1 MTTDPSST
9 KGFTRVKT
17 TRLGAAIAGAAA
29 IALALTACGSDNNN
43 GGGGGGSTDT
53 ASGSGTAVS
62 CPDGSS
68 SISGAGSSAQ
78 ANAMDQWITDFQ
90 SVCSDETVQYDGTA
104 GSGAGITNFTGKQID
119 WAGSDAALNADKGEV
134 SAAETACGSPA
145 WDLPMVVGPIA
156 LAYKLDGVTDLTLTP
171 SVAAQI
177 LTGKITTWNDSKIAA
192 INSGVSLPSTKITVF
207 YRSDDS
213 GTTQNVETYLHTA
226 APDDFPDTP
235 DKTWSN
241 NTGAVGQGVK
251 GSAGVQQG
259 VQSTDG
265 AIGYVEYSYAQDGG
279 LSVAKI
285 DNGGGAVELTTESA
299 SKAVASAQ
307 VVGTDGDLSLK
318 LDYATKTEGAY
329 PLILVTYEI
338 VCSKYADAAKG
349 AAIKSFLTYTSGDGQ
364 AALADLGYAP
374 LPDEVLSQV
383 KDSVSKIA

>member
-1 MTTDPSST
+1 M
-9 KGFTRVKT
+9 KT

-29 IALALTACGSDNNN
+29 IALALTACGSDNNT
-43 GGGGGGSTDT
+43 GGAGGSTDG
-53 ASGSGTAVS
+53 ASGGGASVA

-78 ANAMDQWITDFQ
+78 ANAVDQWITDFET
-90 SVCSDETVQYDGTA
+90 VCDSETVQYDGTA
-104 GSGAGITNFTGKQID
+104 GSGAGVTNFTGKQID

-134 SAAETACGSPA
+134 EAAATACGSPA
-145 WDLPMVVGPIA
+145 WNLPMVVGPIA

-171 SVAAQI
+171 SVTAQI
-177 LTGKITTWNDSKIAA
+177 LLGKITTWNDAKIAA

-213 GTTQNVETYLHTA
+213 GTTNNVEKYLAAA
-226 APDDFPDTP
+226 APSDFTDTP

-241 NTGAVGQGVK
+241 NVGAVGQGVK
-251 GSAGVQQG
+251 GSAGIQQG

-265 AIGYVEYSYAQDGG
+265 AIGYVEYSYAQEGD
-279 LSVAKI
+279 LSVAKL
-285 DNGGGAVELTTESA
+285 DNGGGAVELSTDSA
-299 SKAVASAQ
+299 SKAVESAK
-307 VVGTDGDLSLK
+307 VTGTDGDVALS

-349 AAIKSFLTYTSGDGQ
+349 AAIKSFLTYTAGDGQ
-364 AALADLGYAP
+364 DALADLGYAP
-374 LPDEVLSQV
+374 LPSTILTQV
-383 KDSVSKIA
+383 QDSVSKIA

>member
-1 MTTDPSST
+1 M
-9 KGFTRVKT
+9 KT
-17 TRLGAAIAGAAA
+17 TRLGAAIAGVAA
-29 IALALTACGSDNNN
+29 IALALSACGSDNNT
-43 GGGGGGSTDT
+43 GTAGGST
-53 ASGSGTAVS
+53 GSATNGGAAVA

-78 ANAMDQWITDFQ
+78 ANAMDQWITDYKT
-90 SVCSDETVQYDGTA
+90 VCDSATVQYDGTA
-104 GSGAGITNFTGKQID
+104 GSGAGVTNFTGKQID
-119 WAGSDAALNADKGEV
+119 WAGSDAALNGDKGEV
-134 SAAETACGSPA
+134 AAAATACGSTA

-156 LAYKLDGVTDLTLTP
+156 LAYKLNGVTDLTLTP

-177 LTGKITTWNDSKIAA
+177 LLGKITTWNDPKIAA

-213 GTTQNVETYLHTA
+213 GTTNNVEKYLAAA
-226 APDDFPDTP
+226 APSDFTDTP

-265 AIGYVEYSYAQDGG
+265 AIGYVEYSFAQEGN

-285 DNGGGAVELTTESA
+285 DNGGGAVELTTDTA
-299 SKAVASAQ
+299 SKAVEAAK
-307 VVGTDGDLSLK
+307 VTGTDGDVTLS
-318 LDYATKTEGAY
+318 LDYATKESGAY

-364 AALADLGYAP
+364 TALADLGYAP
-374 LPDEVLSQV
+374 LPSTILTQV
-383 KDSVSKIA
+383 QDSVSKIA

>member
-1 MTTDPSST
+1 M
-9 KGFTRVKT
+9 KT

-29 IALALTACGSDNNN
+29 IALALTACGSDNNST
-43 GGGGGGSTDT
+43 GGGGGSSDS
-53 ASGSGTAVS
+53 ASGGGASVS

-78 ANAMDQWITDFQ
+78 ANAMDQWITDFAG
-90 SVCSDETVQYDGTA
+90 VCKDEKVQYDGTA
-104 GSGAGITNFTGKQID
+104 GSGAGVTNFTGKQID
-119 WAGSDAALNADKGEV
+119 WAGSDAALNADKGETT
-134 SAAETACGSPA
+134 AAEAACGSPA
-145 WDLPMVVGPIA
+145 WNLPMVVGPIA
-156 LAYKLDGVTDLTLTP
+156 LAYKLNGVTDLTLTP

-177 LTGKITTWNDSKIAA
+177 LLGKITTWNDSKIAA

-213 GTTQNVETYLHTA
+213 GTTNNVEKYLAAA
-226 APDDFPDTP
+226 APQDFTDTP

-251 GSAGVQQG
+251 GSAGIQQG

-265 AIGYVEYSYAQDGG
+265 AIGYVEYSYAQEGN

-285 DNGGGAVELTTESA
+285 DNGGGAVELTTDTA
-299 SKAVASAQ
+299 SKAVEAAK
-307 VVGTDGDLSLK
+307 VTGTDGDLTLS
-318 LDYATKTEGAY
+318 LDYATKEAGAY

-349 AAIKSFLTYTSGDGQ
+349 EAIKSFLTYTAGDGQ
-364 AALADLGYAP
+364 GALADLGYAP
-374 LPDEVLSQV
+374 LPSEILTQV
-383 KDSVSKIA
+383 QASVAKIA